1 VVEQTAATPAR
12 DALRPD
18 LDLATASA
26 ITRALTG
33 PEIFE
38 SLVLDSGWD
47 PIATRTG
54 SARRSSISFSRRPRQ
69 RPGPGE
75 DAQENTLHILN
86 MPTKGHRRFTAAV

>member
-1 VVEQTAATPAR
+1 MASGASTGPIWAAVVEQTAATPAR
-12 DALRPD
+12 EALRPD

-47 PIATRTG
+47 PDRHEDWVRQTLVDQLLTPPKAT
-54 SARRSSISFSRRPRQ
+54 
-69 RPGPGE
+69 PG
-75 DAQENTLHILN
+75 T
-86 MPTKGHRRFTAAV
+86 R